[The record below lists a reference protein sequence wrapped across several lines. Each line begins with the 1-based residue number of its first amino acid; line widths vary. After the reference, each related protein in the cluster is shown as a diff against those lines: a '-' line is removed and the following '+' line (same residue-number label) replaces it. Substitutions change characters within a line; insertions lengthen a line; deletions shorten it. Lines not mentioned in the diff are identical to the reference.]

1 MSHESKDKYT
11 REAVP
16 PCYKTLESGETSSRH
31 DIGFEPEPRCSLHID
46 DNMTLMIKDGLNS
59 QTNTEAEND
68 LQQNGGYEH
77 PPQSDNDS
85 FQGSSIADGDEDSL
99 RLIAEGL
106 ESQYNYNAEGTNT
119 AYTVFLIVNAAL
131 GAGLLNFPKS
141 YDDAGGIVVAFMVQ
155 LILLLFI
162 MVALIGLAYASDR
175 CSAGKASTIQDTME
189 GMTGRWG
196 RIICS
201 TCVVIYTFGTTIT
214 FLIIIGDQFDST
226 FKSLYGPTF
235 AQKWYMDR
243 SFTTS
248 LCACVFILPMCYSK
262 RIDFLRIPSTLGV
275 LAIFYL
281 VGLSVYEYH
290 TGSYIPGPIKTKPTK
305 WTDVF
310 LVVPTICF
318 GYQCHVSVIPIY
330 SCMKERTLKN
340 FTIAVTTAIIIC
352 VASYTIVA
360 TYGYLTFGNKVN
372 EDILMSYEG
381 GGLVYAGMYAMALK
395 IITTYPILLFCGR
408 EGIKSVVTDL
418 VYAFGSSSNQE
429 AGSVIDNETGTASSV
444 LQATNINNTIVH
456 GRRRSGFRR
465 RGDTTTF
472 QGPTGAPPLGT
483 ASMAGASGGG
493 PAAWAAAAF
502 GRGEERKELIVRYV
516 CVTVW
521 FFLSLVL
528 ALVIPNIG
536 DVIKLLGSLAAVF
549 IFIFPGLCM
558 FKCTL
563 RSDPSYLRKKSMA
576 LISMSLIFM
585 ALGGFIFGVVFT
597 QGIKGLIN
605 GQE

>member
-1 MSHESKDKYT
+1 MVVLTKNGSAPISDL
-11 REAVP
+11 RVQ
-16 PCYKTLESGETSSRH
+16 H
-31 DIGFEPEPRCSLHID
+31 DMEQGHSND
-46 DNMTLMIKDGLNS
+46 DNPTPED
-59 QTNTEAEND
+59 Q
-68 LQQNGGYEH
+68 
-77 PPQSDNDS
+77 S
-85 FQGSSIADGDEDSL
+85 FQESSLADGDDDSL
-99 RLIAEGL
+99 RLIAEGI
-106 ESQYNYNAEGTNT
+106 ESQYNYNPNGTNT

-290 TGSYIPGPIKTKPTK
+290 TGSYIPGPIKTKPTN

-330 SCMKERTLKN
+330 SCMKSRTLKT
-340 FTIAVTTAIIIC
+340 FTTAVTIAIVIC
-352 VASYTIVA
+352 VACYTIFA
-360 TYGYLTFGNKVN
+360 IYGYLTFGSKVN
-372 EDILMSYEG
+372 EDILMSYKG
-381 GGLVYAGMYAMALK
+381 SGLVYAAMYAMALK
-395 IITTYPILLFCGR
+395 VITTYPILLFCGR
-408 EGIKSVVTDL
+408 EGIKSVITDL
-418 VYAFGSSSNQE
+418 TYVIESNSNNQNRNT
-429 AGSVIDNETGTASSV
+429 IDNESSINNHNGSSV
-444 LQATNINNTIVH
+444 SLDLIVH
-456 GRRRSGFRR
+456 DRRRSGFRR
-465 RGDTTTF
+465 RGDTTTIE
-472 QGPTGAPPLGT
+472 GPTGAPPLGSS
-483 ASMAGASGGG
+483 SMVGAAGGG

-502 GRGEERKELIVRYV
+502 GRGEDRKELIVRYV
-516 CVTVW
+516 VVTVW
-521 FFLSLVL
+521 FFLSLIL

-549 IFIFPGLCM
+549 IFIFPGLCL

-563 RSDPSYLRKKSMA
+563 RADPSYIMRKTWA
-576 LISMSLIFM
+576 LLALSLVFIG
-585 ALGGFIFGVVFT
+585 LGGFIFGVVFT
-597 QGIKGLIN
+597 QGIKSLIS
-605 GQE
+605 GKGCTIVQ